1 MWHSLS
7 SLKIGLII
15 ILRYILF
22 KKIFSWND
30 LKAQT
35 FVISQLQFLWNL
47 GAAYLDSVAQG
58 FSWGCIW
65 GCNLKTWLGQGD
77 PLPRRATSITGYWH
91 WLLAGCSVLIH
102 VPSHPL
108 GPFFFMWPF
117 QQDSL
122 DFCTHWLGSSWGRK
136 WESKREREPAS
147 ERECS

>member
-1 MWHSLS
+1 MFIFIIQMWHSLS

-58 FSWGCIW
+58 FS
-65 GCNLKTWLGQGD
+65 
-77 PLPRRATSITGYWH
+77 
-91 WLLAGCSVLIH
+91 
-102 VPSHPL
+102 
-108 GPFFFMWPF
+108 
-117 QQDSL
+117 
-122 DFCTHWLGSSWGRK
+122 
-136 WESKREREPAS
+136 
-147 ERECS
+147 